1 MLIKALP
8 VGQLETN
15 CYIVTDEETLE
26 CAIID
31 PGAEANT
38 ILDYIETNNLKPRA
52 IMLTHGHFDHC
63 IALDSVMEEV
73 DAPAYVHKGEIT
85 DDHTKQRHKIKD
97 NGKLTFYSEGDVIK
111 VGKLEFYVMETPGH
125 SDGSVTLRCEN
136 ALFTGDTL
144 FRDSCGRTDLGGDL
158 QTLMNSL
165 KRLAELE
172 GDYEVYPG
180 HEEFT
185 SLSRERSFNQYVK
198 AAISQT

>member
-38 ILDYIETNNLKPRA
+38 ILEYIESNNLKPTA

-63 IALDSVMEEV
+63 IALDGVMEEV
-73 DAPAYVHKGEIT
+73 DAPAYVHKSEIT
-85 DDHTKQRHKIKD
+85 TDHAKERYKIRD
-97 NGKLTFYSEGDVIK
+97 NGKLSFYGEGDVIK

-125 SDGSVTLRCEN
+125 TDGSVTLRCEN

-144 FRDSCGRTDLGGDL
+144 FKDSCGRTDIGGNF
-158 QTLMNSL
+158 QMMMNSL

-185 SLSRERSFNQYVK
+185 TLSHERSFNQHMIRAVSR
-198 AAISQT
+198 A